1 MSHFTNT
8 ACEIGCR
15 MWRSSRCG
23 RATTLFAKLLK
34 QTTSNYFTKSNLSVT
49 VSQRHRQLSAARCGR
64 ATTLFAKLPKQTTSN
79 YFTKSNLSV
88 TVSVSQ
94 RHRHLS
100 EEIFYDSL
108 GIGIQIRGGAKS
120 ISTEV
125 LNMFF
130 FLLFLYKTMFVV
142 SWAKATGG
150 ISQQHRALFFLLLDN
165 NTRSTISCSC
175 VGEMPCHG
183 GDWQQRCTWLQGVR
197 RV

>member
-1 MSHFTNT
+1 MNT

-49 VSQRHRQLSAARCGR
+49 VSQSLE
-64 ATTLFAKLPKQTTSN
+64 TSTAFCCEMWPSNNIVCKITKTNYCTNN

-88 TVSVSQ
+88 TVSQ

-108 GIGIQIRGGAKS
+108 GIGIQIRWGAKS
-120 ISTEV
+120 ARCPRIWLPTFIRRHHSRGDRIQSKWRDP
-125 LNMFF
+125 NPR
-130 FLLFLYKTMFVV
+130 
-142 SWAKATGG
+142 G
-150 ISQQHRALFFLLLDN
+150 IQIRA
-165 NTRSTISCSC
+165 
-175 VGEMPCHG
+175 
-183 GDWQQRCTWLQGVR
+183 
-197 RV
+197 